1 VENPDARTRTRAYGA
16 RMPRARALVAL
27 AAVVALTAP
36 AGAAHAADTVKI
48 DFETPAP
55 APPTWPS
62 LGTVVDDGYQASAF
76 TTFLASDFGFR
87 PYRVTATGQ
96 ARSGSVVA
104 DVGADVC
111 YADTGDAG
119 GCEFAVGGSSGRLT
133 RTAQKITLY
142 AGLFTNYSNPSAN
155 VTAQLIGYR
164 ADDAVAATG
173 AAVPIFAGP
182 FDSAVTVTSAAAD
195 IARWELHVGGTD
207 NVGAAVGFDDLTMEF
222 PDNSLPDLSLS
233 TAGDVRAVLQGQTT
247 DVPVRITR
255 LNGSSGPVRFSV
267 GGLPAGIT
275 AQVVPN
281 PVTGPPDTAT
291 VRLTAAPDA
300 PSFDVPKAITI
311 TADPQGDGAVA
322 PGARTVSVLM
332 RVAAD
337 FELRASGATTAPVP
351 ACTSVDVPFS
361 LARDRAFTGTVA
373 LAVENLPAGVSAT
386 LLPGATI
393 APGGGFTVAGTL
405 RLTGSATPA
414 PARTLILRAT
424 APGAPDKTLAIG
436 LTSAGG
442 GAALGTGV
450 GLTPR
455 ALQPGTSIHVT
466 GTGFCPGT
474 RVRAGSTLAETA
486 AVLDADGH
494 GLTFT
499 VPRLATPGPVTIVPP
514 APRQPYTTTNALQ
527 IKTFR
532 GTYGMPF
539 HNFDYGTLSI
549 DELTDEFGAGDL
561 FISVNLCWP
570 LSCSVNTGILNP
582 VAAVVWGVINIA
594 LHSSHGHCF
603 GISRGVEELM
613 NRKTPY
619 RRFSGTATVPYELPA
634 AAGPS
639 SGLSDWLD
647 AKHAGQTSSEFLNA
661 WAHRD
666 RSVAGQVARARAELT
681 AGRFP
686 IVTISHGGLL
696 GEGHAMLVY
705 DMAQTATGTDL
716 YVYDNNREQGPD
728 ELGDAATHQAYEEAS
743 VIHVTSNQWSYGMAS
758 ETWTGGNDGSLF
770 IAPFSTIPD
779 DPSLPGVSDILS
791 VGPSAIFGSGGAVR
805 TADATDGAQ
814 YLPAL
819 DDAAAPGANGFLVF
833 PKGTKN
839 PTHVL
844 EGVKAGSYSEVFT
857 GPDTA
862 AGVSG
867 VDTAKGVKDTVSG
880 DVSGDPGV
888 TFRGGA
894 SRALT
899 LTLATGNDKD
909 GTSAAVNTHGAAGGS
924 ETGSLTSGGTLRY
937 AHDGRAT
944 TFSFTVTR
952 VRRDGGGGTFTS
964 PALRAG
970 DGDRV
975 TVRPVGGDLTRVRVT
990 TRHRGGATS
999 TRIVRTRPAAGAG
1012 RLAIAKPTLKARRV
1026 STRVTIAGLKGRAVL
1041 GATLRVTRGGRP
1053 VARRATSVA
1062 KARNGAVTVRFAT
1075 LPRLRRGTYRLAVDL
1090 RLVTA
1095 EGRVATTRR
1104 GRAVAVHVG

>member
-1 VENPDARTRTRAYGA
+1 
-16 RMPRARALVAL
+16 MPRARALVAL
-27 AAVVALTAP
+27 AAVLALTAP
-36 AGAAHAADTVKI
+36 AGAARAADTVKV
-48 DFETPAP
+48 DFEAPAP
-55 APPTWPS
+55 APPTWPT
-62 LGTVVDDGYQASAF
+62 LGTRVDDAYLAGAF

-119 GCEFAVGGSSGRLT
+119 GCEFAVGGGAGRLT

-142 AGLFTNYSNPSAN
+142 AGLFSNYGNPAAN
-155 VTAQLIGYR
+155 VTAQLIAYR
-164 ADDAVAATG
+164 ANDTVAATG

-207 NVGAAVGFDDLTMEF
+207 DVGAAVGFDDLTMEF

-247 DVPVRITR
+247 DVPVKITR
-255 LNGSSGPVRFSV
+255 LNGSSGPVRFSA

-291 VRLTAAPDA
+291 VKLTAAPDA
-300 PSFDVPKAITI
+300 PVFEVPKTITI

-322 PGARTVSVLM
+322 PGARTVSVPL

-337 FELRASGATTAPVP
+337 FALGPRGTTVPVPAPVP
-351 ACTSVDVPFS
+351 ACAAVDVPFA

-386 LLPGATI
+386 ILPGATI
-393 APGGGFTVAGTL
+393 APGGGFTVEGTL

-424 APGAPDKTLAIG
+424 APGAPDKTLAIA
-436 LTSAGG
+436 LSPAGG
-442 GAALGTGV
+442 GATLGAGV

-474 RVRAGSTLAETA
+474 RVRAGSAFAETA
-486 AVLDADGH
+486 ATLDADGR

-514 APRQPYTTTNALQ
+514 APRAAYATTNALQ

-647 AKHAGQTSSEFLNA
+647 AKHAAQTSSEFLNA
-661 WAHRD
+661 WARRD

-716 YVYDNNREQGPD
+716 YVYDNNREQGQD

-743 VIHVTSNQWSYGMAS
+743 VIHVTANQWSYGMAS
-758 ETWTGGNDGSLF
+758 GTWTGGNDGSLF

-779 DPSLPGVSDILS
+779 DPSLPGLSDI
-791 VGPSAIFGSGGAVR
+791 VTAGPSAIFGSGGAAR
-805 TADATDGAQ
+805 TAGATDGAQ

-819 DDAAAPGANGFLVF
+819 DDGAAPGANGFLVF

-857 GPDTA
+857 GADTA

-867 VDTAKGVKDTVSG
+867 VGTRKGVKDTVSG

-888 TFRGGA
+888 TFKGGA

-909 GTSAAVNTHGAAGGS
+909 GTAAAINTHGAAGGS
-924 ETGSLTSGGTLRY
+924 ESGALTAGGTLRY
-937 AHDGRAT
+937 AHAGRAT

-952 VRRDGGGGTFTS
+952 VRRDGGGATFTS
-964 PALRAG
+964 PALRVAN
-970 DGDRV
+970 GDRV

-990 TRHRGGATS
+990 TRRRGGATS
-999 TRIVRTRPAAGAG
+999 TRVVRTRPAAGAG
-1012 RLAIAKPTLKARRV
+1012 RLRIAKPALKARRV

-1041 GATLRVTRGGRP
+1041 GATLRVTRGGKA

-1104 GRAVAVHVG
+1104 GRAVAVRVR